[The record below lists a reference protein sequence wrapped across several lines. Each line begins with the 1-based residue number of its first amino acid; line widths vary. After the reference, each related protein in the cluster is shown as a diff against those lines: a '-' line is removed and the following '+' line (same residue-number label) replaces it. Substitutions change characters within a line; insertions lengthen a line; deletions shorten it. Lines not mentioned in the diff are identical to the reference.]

1 MGVRRGAEVE
11 GYGKKSGVREKR
23 KEEEW
28 EESHTGECGRKEECL
43 EIGKNVVSREEI
55 WLMEN

>member
-1 MGVRRGAEVE
+1 ME